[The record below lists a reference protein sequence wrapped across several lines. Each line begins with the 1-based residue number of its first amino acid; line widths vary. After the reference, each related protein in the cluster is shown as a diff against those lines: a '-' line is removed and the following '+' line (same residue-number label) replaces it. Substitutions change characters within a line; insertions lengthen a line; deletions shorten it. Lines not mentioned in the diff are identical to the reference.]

1 MVASYPY
8 RLRPGQQVAEPPQQ
22 GRRTSRPPTQGP
34 VVNRIVDKDGLLSF
48 AGTMYRAVLARQ
60 DPAGVV
66 VADSV
71 QLAFNGTAVRVHP
84 ISHDRAKEHGAFATR
99 NGRPRK
105 PRQDAPDAVGVKAE
119 PPRGRRR
126 RALTPIP

>member
-1 MVASYPY
+1 MT
-8 RLRPGQQVAEPPQQ
+8 
-22 GRRTSRPPTQGP
+22 TSPSELLTAAQS
-34 VVNRIVDKDGLLSF
+34 VCAISKDEAMF
-48 AGTMYRAVLARQ
+48 RAVLARQ